1 MINPDFSKY
10 SLVLVSDGNVVFS
23 SQKSGLRPL
32 MECVDEF
39 RGKLNKCEVHDKV
52 IGLAA
57 ARLIVYSGMIDCVR
71 TLTCSKLG
79 EELLRKHDVDVK
91 AESMVDNIL
100 TIDKM
105 SICPMELKAIGI
117 NNENFYLAMK
127 KRFEDGLVK
136 P

>member
-1 MINPDFSKY
+1 
-10 SLVLVSDGNVVFS
+10 
-23 SQKSGLRPL
+23 
-32 MECVDEF
+32 
-39 RGKLNKCEVHDKV
+39 
-52 IGLAA
+52 
-57 ARLIVYSGMIDCVR
+57 
-71 TLTCSKLG
+71 LG